1 MKKEKKKNQKFN
13 SDTSSNSLFLDK
25 NPILKIIVKSIL
37 LILILSI
44 GIVVSDRKGYFDPD
58 QTNNHTKKKWD
69 TFYSFVEKNEVDLLL
84 MGNSH
89 MYSGI
94 NPKNLSNT
102 LGLNAF
108 ILASPGTR
116 IIDRKSVV

>member
-58 QTNNHTKKKWD
+58 QTNNHTKKKRHSPE
-69 TFYSFVEKNEVDLLL
+69 TTATTEAQKTE
-84 MGNSH
+84 H
-89 MYSGI
+89 II
-94 NPKNLSNT
+94 N
-102 LGLNAF
+102 
-108 ILASPGTR
+108 TR
-116 IIDRKSVV
+116 VMRE